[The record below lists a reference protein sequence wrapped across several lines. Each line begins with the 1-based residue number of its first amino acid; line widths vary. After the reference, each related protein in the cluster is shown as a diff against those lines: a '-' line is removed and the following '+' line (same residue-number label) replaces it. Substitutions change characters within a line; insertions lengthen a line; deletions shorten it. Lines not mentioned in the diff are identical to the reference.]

1 MQNDTKSDRTIT
13 TSFTFSR
20 SIVVV
25 VVFFY
30 LSVNVV
36 AKAGLD
42 KWPCWRS
49 VFSDH
54 QSEACINTYKKKN
67 KAGGGRGHINVR
79 TNLCG
84 ANLKNFLENSRE
96 AVSIFNDL

>member
-25 VVFFY
+25 VFFFY

-42 KWPCWRS
+42 K
-49 VFSDH
+49 
-54 QSEACINTYKKKN
+54 
-67 KAGGGRGHINVR
+67 
-79 TNLCG
+79 
-84 ANLKNFLENSRE
+84 
-96 AVSIFNDL
+96 

>member
-1 MQNDTKSDRTIT
+1 MQNGTKSDRTIT

-42 KWPCWRS
+42 K
-49 VFSDH
+49 
-54 QSEACINTYKKKN
+54 
-67 KAGGGRGHINVR
+67 
-79 TNLCG
+79 
-84 ANLKNFLENSRE
+84 
-96 AVSIFNDL
+96 